1 MVFGNDGGVSQ
12 LATMSGDVPGGCTA
26 ALTVGL

>member
-1 MVFGNDGGVSQ
+1 MVFADDGGVSQ
-12 LATMSGDVPGGCTA
+12 LATMSGDVSGGYTA

>member
-1 MVFGNDGGVSQ
+1 MFGDDGGVSQ
-12 LATMSGDVPGGCTA
+12 LATKTGDVAGGYTA